1 MNIQLACKEW
11 ASVCAALASGRQSIL
26 LRKGGIA
33 EPTGDFQVQS
43 KWFWLYPTYVHQ
55 QQNQLRETEWLEKG
69 EIFKAHAKKI
79 LFFHLAEVVE
89 TFHVMNLDI
98 LEKLEP
104 FHVLSKEC
112 IGSRFAYR
120 TPGLTV
126 MLVKI
131 HKVLEPVEI
140 DETPFYLGCKSWV
153 NLESPLNAI
162 DSTPVLDS
170 KVFSSEIVKIKSLI
184 QG

>member
-43 KWFWLYPTYVHQ
+43 NWFWLYPTYVHQ
-55 QQNQLRETEWLEKG
+55 QQNQLRETEWLEKC
-69 EIFKAHAKKI
+69 EIFKAQPKKI
-79 LFFHLAEVVE
+79 RFFHLAEVVE
-89 TFHVMNLDI
+89 TYHLMNLDI
-98 LEKLEP
+98 LEKLEH

-112 IGSRFAYR
+112 ISSRFAYR
-120 TPGLTV
+120 NPGLTL
-126 MLVKI
+126 MLVKTHEI
-131 HKVLEPVEI
+131 SKPVEI

-153 NLESPLNAI
+153 NLESPLDASDI
-162 DSTPVLDS
+162 SPVL
-170 KVFSSEIVKIKSLI
+170 SSDKCSAELEKIKALI
-184 QG
+184 KG

>member
-43 KWFWLYPTYVHQ
+43 NWFWLYPTYVHQ

-69 EIFKAHAKKI
+69 EMFKAQPKKI
-79 LFFHLAEVVE
+79 RFFHLAEVVE
-89 TFHVMNLDI
+89 TYHLMNLDT

-112 IGSRFAYR
+112 ISSRFAYR
-120 TPGLTV
+120 NPGLTV

-131 HKVLEPVEI
+131 HEISKPVEI

-153 NLESPLNAI
+153 NLESPLDASAI
-162 DSTPVLDS
+162 FPVL
-170 KVFSSEIVKIKSLI
+170 SSDGCSAELEKIRTIIK
-184 QG
+184 G

>member
-11 ASVCAALASGRQSIL
+11 ASVCSALASGRQSIL

-43 KWFWLYPTYVHQ
+43 NWFWLYPTYVHQ

-69 EIFKAHAKKI
+69 EMFKTHAKKI

-98 LEKLEP
+98 VEKLEP

-126 MLVKI
+126 MLIKI

-140 DETPFYLGCKSWV
+140 DETPFYLGCKSWA

>member
-11 ASVCAALASGRQSIL
+11 ASVCAALACGRQSIL

-43 KWFWLYPTYVHQ
+43 NWFWLYPTFVHQ
-55 QQNQLRETEWLEKG
+55 QQNQLQETEWIEKG
-69 EIFKAHAKKI
+69 EMFKPNPKKI

-89 TFHVMNLDI
+89 TFNLMNLDT

-104 FHVLSKEC
+104 FHVLSKAC

-120 TPGLTV
+120 THGLTV

-153 NLESPLNAI
+153 NLESPFNAT

-170 KVFSSEIVKIKSLI
+170 KVFSAEIVQIKSLI

>member
-43 KWFWLYPTYVHQ
+43 NWFWLYPTYVHQ
-55 QQNQLRETEWLEKG
+55 QQNQLRETEWLEKC
-69 EIFKAHAKKI
+69 EIFKAQPKKI
-79 LFFHLAEVVE
+79 RFFHLAEVVE
-89 TFHVMNLDI
+89 TYHLMNLDI

-112 IGSRFAYR
+112 ISSRFAYR
-120 TPGLTV
+120 NPGLTL
-126 MLVKI
+126 MLLKTHEI
-131 HKVLEPVEI
+131 SKPVEI

-153 NLESPLNAI
+153 NLESPLDASAI
-162 DSTPVLDS
+162 SPVL
-170 KVFSSEIVKIKSLI
+170 SSDKCSAELEKIKALI
-184 QG
+184 KG

>member
-11 ASVCAALASGRQSIL
+11 ASVCAALATGRQTVL

-55 QQNQLRETEWLEKG
+55 QQNQLRETAWLEKG
-69 EIFKAHAKKI
+69 QVFRAPAKKI
-79 LFFHLAEVVE
+79 RFFHLAEVVE
-89 TFHVMNLDI
+89 TFHLMNLKV

-104 FHVLSKEC
+104 LHVLSKEC
-112 IGSRFAYR
+112 IRARFAYR

-126 MLVKI
+126 ILVRM
-131 HKVLEPVEI
+131 HEMQTAVEI
-140 DETPFYLGCKSWV
+140 DETPFYSGCKSWV
-153 NLESPLNAI
+153 HLESPLNVSKI
-162 DSTPVLDS
+162 SPVLASED
-170 KVFSSEIVKIKSLI
+170 FSREVNNIQSLVMS
-184 QG
+184 

>member
-11 ASVCAALASGRQSIL
+11 ASVCAALFSGRQSIL

-43 KWFWLYPTYVHQ
+43 NWFWLYPTYVHQ

-69 EIFKAHAKKI
+69 EMFKAHAKKI

-98 LEKLEP
+98 VEKLEP

-112 IGSRFAYR
+112 IYSRFAYR

-162 DSTPVLDS
+162 NSTPVLDS
-170 KVFSSEIVKIKSLI
+170 KVFSAEIVKIKSLT

>member
-43 KWFWLYPTYVHQ
+43 NWFWLYPTYVHQ

-98 LEKLEP
+98 VEKLEP

-112 IGSRFAYR
+112 IDSRFAYR

-140 DETPFYLGCKSWV
+140 DETPFYLGCKSWA

>member
-11 ASVCAALASGRQSIL
+11 ASVCAALASGRQSLL

-33 EPTGDFQVQS
+33 EPTGDFQVQA

-55 QQNQLRETEWLEKG
+55 QQNQLRETQWLETG
-69 EIFKAHAKKI
+69 EMFKPHEKKI

-89 TFHVMNLDI
+89 TFQLTKFDI

-104 FHVLSKEC
+104 FHVLSKDC
-112 IGSRFAYR
+112 VSSRFAYR

-131 HKVLEPVEI
+131 HKVVTPVEI

-153 NLESPLNAI
+153 NLVDPLAV
-162 DSTPVLDS
+162 SATSPVLYPEDFS
-170 KVFSSEIVKIKSLI
+170 TKVDEIKTLVK
-184 QG
+184 G

>member
-11 ASVCAALASGRQSIL
+11 ASVCAALASGRQSLL

-43 KWFWLYPTYVHQ
+43 NWFWLYPTYVHQ
-55 QQNQLRETEWLEKG
+55 QQNQLRETAWLEKG
-69 EIFKAHAKKI
+69 EMFKASAKKI

-89 TFHVMNLDI
+89 TFHLINLEI

-112 IGSRFAYR
+112 IRSRFAYR

-126 MLVKI
+126 LLVKI
-131 HKVLEPVEI
+131 HKVLASIEI
-140 DETPFYLGCKSWV
+140 EETPFYLGCKSWV
-153 NLESPLNAI
+153 NLANPLVA
-162 DSTPVLDS
+162 SATSPVLSTKDFS
-170 KVFSSEIVKIKSLI
+170 AKVDEIKTLIK
-184 QG
+184 G

>member
-43 KWFWLYPTYVHQ
+43 NWFWLYPTYVHQ
-55 QQNQLRETEWLEKG
+55 QQNQLRETEWLEKC
-69 EIFKAHAKKI
+69 EIFKAQPKKI
-79 LFFHLAEVVE
+79 RFFHLAEVVE
-89 TFHVMNLDI
+89 TYHLMNLDI

-112 IGSRFAYR
+112 ISSRFAYR
-120 TPGLTV
+120 NPGLTL
-126 MLVKI
+126 MLVKTHEI
-131 HKVLEPVEI
+131 SKPVEI

-153 NLESPLNAI
+153 NLESPLDASAI
-162 DSTPVLDS
+162 FPVLSSD
-170 KVFSSEIVKIKSLI
+170 KFSAELKKIRALI
-184 QG
+184 KG

>member
-43 KWFWLYPTYVHQ
+43 NWFWLYPTYVHQ

-69 EIFKAHAKKI
+69 EMFKAPPKKI

-89 TFHVMNLDI
+89 TYHLMNLEI

-112 IGSRFAYR
+112 ISSRFTYR
-120 TPGLTV
+120 NPGLTV
-126 MLVKI
+126 MFVKI
-131 HKVLEPVEI
+131 HKISKPVEI

-153 NLESPLNAI
+153 NLES
-162 DSTPVLDS
+162 SLDS
-170 KVFSSEIVKIKSLI
+170 SAISHVLSSGRCSAELEKIRTFIK
-184 QG
+184 G

>member
-11 ASVCAALASGRQSIL
+11 ASVCAALASGRQSLL

-33 EPTGDFQVQS
+33 EPSGDFQVQS

-55 QQNQLRETEWLEKG
+55 QQTQLRETQWLEKG
-69 EIFKAHAKKI
+69 EAFRAHDKKI
-79 LFFHLAEVVE
+79 LLFHLAEVVE
-89 TFHVMNLDI
+89 TFQLTKFEI

-112 IGSRFAYR
+112 VSSRFAYR

-126 MLVKI
+126 MIVRI
-131 HKVLEPVEI
+131 HKVATPIEI
-140 DETPFYLGCKSWV
+140 DEAHFYLGCKSWV
-153 NLESPLNAI
+153 NLADPLVVNAT
-162 DSTPVLDS
+162 STVLSAED
-170 KVFSSEIVKIKSLI
+170 FSSELDEIQTLVK
-184 QG
+184 G

>member
-11 ASVCAALASGRQSIL
+11 ASVCAALASGRQSLL

-33 EPTGDFQVQS
+33 EPTGDFQVQA

-55 QQNQLRETEWLEKG
+55 QQNQLRETQWLETG
-69 EIFKAHAKKI
+69 EMFKPHEKKI

-89 TFHVMNLDI
+89 TFQFTKFDI

-104 FHVLSKEC
+104 FHVLSKDC
-112 IGSRFAYR
+112 VSSRFAYR

-126 MLVKI
+126 MLVRI
-131 HKVLEPVEI
+131 HKVATPVEI

-153 NLESPLNAI
+153 NLVDPLAV
-162 DSTPVLDS
+162 SATSPVLSPEDFS
-170 KVFSSEIVKIKSLI
+170 TKVDEIKTLVK
-184 QG
+184 G